1 MQIVRCR
8 IGPLCYLSSNVP
20 LVGKQKLKNCPEL
33 GPLTST
39 FMLSSA
45 NVKSCVILCRYVWP
59 CTVSVDYLSGF
70 NRPTTVL
77 CRSLVTVTVA
87 SSAPIAKASWVV
99 VMYTMNSPILTES
112 LTTDLQSSVSKL
124 FTS

>member
-39 FMLSSA
+39 FMLSLA
-45 NVKSCVILCRYVWP
+45 NVKSCVILCRYMFGPVQFQWI
-59 CTVSVDYLSGF
+59 TSQALIGLLQFFAGQLQLSA
-70 NRPTTVL
+70 VHL
-77 CRSLVTVTVA
+77 
-87 SSAPIAKASWVV
+87 
-99 VMYTMNSPILTES
+99 
-112 LTTDLQSSVSKL
+112 
-124 FTS
+124 

>member
-1 MQIVRCR
+1 M
-8 IGPLCYLSSNVP
+8 
-20 LVGKQKLKNCPEL
+20 
-33 GPLTST
+33 
-39 FMLSSA
+39 
-45 NVKSCVILCRYVWP
+45 
-59 CTVSVDYLSGF
+59 DYLSGF

>member
-39 FMLSSA
+39 FMLSLA
-45 NVKSCVILCRYVWP
+45 NVKSCV
-59 CTVSVDYLSGF
+59 TVGMFGPVQSVDYLSGF
-70 NRPTTVL
+70 NRPPTTVL